1 MLNYKNLFEIVI
13 SFITDYPHPP
23 ECEPSQIYWADLPD
37 LTGEKKD
44 RMSPGF
50 NFINIL
56 RAWLF
61 CSKEACKAF
70 L

>member
-56 RAWLF
+56 RA
-61 CSKEACKAF
+61 
-70 L
+70 